1 MIESIQNTTSAA
13 SETLPLGGRF
23 HYWQGQSGTRY
34 IFSIYKPGACPPLPG
49 AVYVIAN
56 RRPDGS
62 RAALAI
68 GRFPAVWEC
77 ASHEAIKLIK
87 ATGGD
92 EVHVHLLAESD
103 RDAEDIVCDMKPAL
117 DGVVRLRP
125 AEARSDPVAVTT
137 ESFSDEQID
146 LFGLSPAN
154 LQQATA
160 A

>member
-1 MIESIQNTTSAA
+1 MIESIKNTTSAA

-23 HYWQGQSGTRY
+23 HYWSGQSGTRY

-62 RAALAI
+62 RDALAV

-77 ASHEAIKLIK
+77 ASHEVIKLIK
-87 ATGGD
+87 ATGGT
-92 EVHVHLLAESD
+92 EVHVHLLAEND
-103 RDAEDIVCDMKPAL
+103 RDAEDVVCDLKPAL

-125 AEARSDPVAVTT
+125 VETQRPHVSKMT
-137 ESFSDEQID
+137 ESLLDDQVD
-146 LFGLSPAN
+146 LFGLNA
-154 LQQATA
+154 LHARQATA